1 MTAQLGDTPTPDA
14 QPTAPRRSR
23 NWFWPGFALG
33 FLLLASLTCTA
44 SVFLTGL
51 NRLDIS
57 DLGGQSAAAWTPPPV
72 MPTVPATAPDT
83 DAASDTPALG
93 AYRPGEQVRNI
104 TPSLVN
110 IRATPG
116 YLGKPA
122 GDVVAQVMPGD
133 AVEIVSG
140 PVVADNLTW
149 WRVRPLVP
157 GAGAA
162 EGWMAEATAS
172 GVQIMGR

>member
-1 MTAQLGDTPTPDA
+1 MSAQPGDTSSPVA
-14 QPTAPRRSR
+14 QPTAPRRPR
-23 NWFWPGFALG
+23 NWFWPGFAFG
-33 FLLLASLTCTA
+33 FLLLATLTCTA

-57 DLGGQSAAAWTPPPV
+57 DLGGQSAVAWTPPPV
-72 MPTVPATAPDT
+72 APTVPAAAPEAET
-83 DAASDTPALG
+83 SSDTAALG

-104 TPSLVN
+104 TSSLVN

-122 GDVVAQVMPGD
+122 GDVVAQAMPGD
-133 AVEIVSG
+133 AVEIVDG
-140 PVVADNLTW
+140 PAIVDNLTW
-149 WRVRPLVP
+149 WRVRPLAP
-157 GAGAA
+157 GAGAV

-172 GVQIMGR
+172 GVQIMGK

>member
-1 MTAQLGDTPTPDA
+1 MSAQPGDTSPPA
-14 QPTAPRRSR
+14 APPTAPRRPR

-33 FLLLASLTCTA
+33 FLLLATLTCTA
-44 SVFLTGL
+44 SVFVTGL
-51 NRLDIS
+51 NPLDIS

-72 MPTVPATAPDT
+72 TPTLPAAVPEASADG
-83 DAASDTPALG
+83 DASALN
-93 AYRPGEQVRNI
+93 AYSPGEQVRNI

-122 GDVVAQVMPGD
+122 GDVVAQAMPGD
-133 AVEIVSG
+133 AVEIVDG

-149 WRVRPLVP
+149 WRVRPLAP